1 MDGGLGGEMSDND
14 EAELTEAEE
23 QRLAGVP
30 SGAAWLAGVAV
41 GLLLIAWFLIYL
53 LIYVPRGSIG

>member
-1 MDGGLGGEMSDND
+1 MSDND